1 MHGYPSRV
9 PIVECKVQVNA
20 PVSKVVEIARD
31 VEKYPEF
38 MPDVKSLK
46 LISRSDDGT
55 KVQTEWVGKISQFG
69 LTVKWSQEE
78 NWDFADNRVDF
89 AQIEGDY
96 DKMVGWWKF
105 TPNENGTEFTSS
117 LDYEY
122 NVPLLG
128 ALVQKVVKHI
138 VTLNVESA
146 MNAIKKR
153 AEES

>member
-1 MHGYPSRV
+1 M

-20 PVSKVVEIARD
+20 PVEKVVEIARD

-38 MPDVKSLK
+38 MPDVKSLTLLSK
-46 LISRSDDGT
+46 SEDGS
-55 KVQTEWVGKISQFG
+55 KVQTQWVGKIAQFG

-78 NWDFADNRVDF
+78 NWDFQNNKVEF
-89 AQIEGDY
+89 SQIEGDY
-96 DKMVGWWKF
+96 DKMNGWWKF
-105 TPNENGTEFTSS
+105 TPNNSGTEFTSL

-153 AEES
+153 AEQS